1 MSDLAAFVSAQAQN
15 MFLGEQDLIALRQ
28 QADEIDAAYG
38 EFLDLLAPDSL
49 ARLTSKYYA
58 A

>member
-1 MSDLAAFVSAQAQN
+1 MSDLAALISAQVQN

-38 EFLDLLAPDSL
+38 ESLDLLAPDSL
-49 ARLTSKYYA
+49 ARLTGKFYA

>member
-1 MSDLAAFVSAQAQN
+1 MTDLAALISAQAQN
-15 MFLGEQDLIALRQ
+15 MFLGEQDLMALRQ

-49 ARLTSKYYA
+49 ARLTSKSYA

>member
-1 MSDLAAFVSAQAQN
+1 MADLAALISAQALKI
-15 MFLGEQDLIALRQ
+15 FLGEQDLIALRQ

-38 EFLDLLAPDSL
+38 EFLDPLAPESF
-49 ARLTSKYYA
+49 ARLTNKYYA

>member
-1 MSDLAAFVSAQAQN
+1 MSDLAALISAQAQN
-15 MFLGEQDLIALRQ
+15 IFLGEQDLVALRQ

-38 EFLDLLAPDSL
+38 EFLDMLAPDAL
-49 ARLTSKYYA
+49 TRLTSKPHA